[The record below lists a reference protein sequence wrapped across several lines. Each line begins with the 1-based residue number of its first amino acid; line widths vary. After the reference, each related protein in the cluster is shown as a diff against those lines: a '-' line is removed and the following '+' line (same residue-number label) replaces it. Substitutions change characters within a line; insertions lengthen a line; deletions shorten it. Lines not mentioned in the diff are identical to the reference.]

1 MVSENPGPGLGQAQ
15 QIWLYIKYSKITN
28 YLYISPLVF
37 LIRLFYNL
45 PVYFVL
51 LCNWSVLSVV
61 SVNNENYNNN
71 NNKIMILACHKN
83 K

>member
-1 MVSENPGPGLGQAQ
+1 
-15 QIWLYIKYSKITN
+15 
-28 YLYISPLVF
+28 
-37 LIRLFYNL
+37 L